1 MSTKQKTNFKLLA
14 AMFDE
19 ECKKYGF
26 GYSYTDSVITIN
38 QSYRPGDNAAY
49 VAADMIA
56 ADILSIV
63 PVTKSD
69 SSVWG
74 TTSDGIGGYSGLN
87 GGYYRLNKSAPKKSF
102 VKELRL
108 LGKGY

>member
-14 AMFDE
+14 KMFAE
-19 ECKKYGF
+19 ECEKYGF
-26 GYSYTDSVITIN
+26 RFEVTDSVVTIH
-38 QSYRPGDNAAY
+38 QTYSAGDTAAY

-102 VKELRL
+102 VKELRYL
-108 LGKGY
+108 T